1 MAVFY
6 LTCDVTHPLLLEQA
20 QLVLE
25 FVPQLELDRLALLG
39 RRLQLCDSRL
49 QLPDAALA
57 QLESLHLNHDVRIK
71 RNRVVTNI
79 HPGPHTK

>member
-6 LTCDVTHPLLLEQA
+6 LTCDVTHPLLFEQA
-20 QLVLE
+20 QFVLE

-57 QLESLHLNHDVRIK
+57 QLEALHLNRDVSKICTR
-71 RNRVVTNI
+71 TGSCI
-79 HPGPHTK
+79 HQHCC